1 MQPGRFFAY
10 GSALA
15 LFACGSVFAC
25 GSKTG
30 LLVPQDDGQ
39 GSSTGGLPDPGA
51 DTPSPFD
58 AGADMPSPFDAGEEV
73 APLPPIDVTH
83 APALVSNSCP
93 DAAATLVYVIT
104 AQYDLLSFYPP
115 TGTFTPIGR
124 LHCPASDIPIKDLGG
139 TITLVPA
146 TPFSMAVDQ
155 QGIAYVVYDNGEL
168 FRVSTATGACRPT
181 RFVAGQQGFTQ
192 HFGMG
197 YSQGLQGQGESLYVA
212 SDDDLTDPDGGNA
225 ILPRLGTIDT
235 QSFRL
240 RVVGAFRPPLYTAE
254 LSGTGAGDLFAFYSL
269 IPYTST
275 PVAIGQVDKST
286 GQLVGQSVL
295 PGIDQ
300 GCGWAFAFWGGDF
313 YTFTAPASV
322 PRTPQHNLCG
332 AERPGTVVNR
342 FSPKDGSIV
351 RVTQISEQIVGA
363 GVSTCA
369 PQQ

>member
-1 MQPGRFFAY
+1 MQPARFFAY
-10 GSALA
+10 RSAFA

-39 GSSTGGLPDPGA
+39 ESSTGGLP
-51 DTPSPFD
+51 D
-58 AGADMPSPFDAGEEV
+58 AGADMPSPFDAGEED
-73 APLPPIDVTH
+73 ALPPIDVTH
-83 APALVSNSCP
+83 APALVANSCP

-104 AQYDLLSFYPP
+104 AQFDLMSFYPP
-115 TGTFTPIGR
+115 TGTFTRIGR

-139 TITLVPA
+139 TIMLVPA

-155 QGIAYVVYDNGEL
+155 QGIAYVVYNNGEL

-181 RFVAGQQGFTQ
+181 RFVAGQQGFTES
-192 HFGMG
+192 FGMG
-197 YSQGLQGQGESLYVA
+197 YSQDLQGQGESLYVA
-212 SDDDLTDPDGGNA
+212 SDDLTDPDGGNA
-225 ILPRLGTIDT
+225 VLPRLGTIDT

-240 RVVGAFRPPLYTAE
+240 RVVGAFRPPLYAAE
-254 LSGTGAGDLFAFYSL
+254 LTGTGAGDLFAFYSL
-269 IPYTST
+269 IPESST

-322 PRTPQHNLCG
+322 PRTPRNNPCPT
-332 AERPGTVVNR
+332 ERPGTVVNR
-342 FSPKDGSIV
+342 FSPKDGRIV
-351 RVTQISEQIVGA
+351 NVTQISEEIVGA

>member
-1 MQPGRFFAY
+1 MQSARFLTC
-10 GSALA
+10 GSAVVVLA
-15 LFACGSVFAC
+15 CASVIAC

-30 LLVPQDDGQ
+30 LLTPQSDSE
-39 GSSTGGLPDPGA
+39 GSNTGAPLDA
-51 DTPSPFD
+51 AVDALLAFD
-58 AGADMPSPFDAGEEV
+58 AGTEFDAAEED
-73 APLPPIDVTH
+73 ALPPIDVTH
-83 APALVSNSCP
+83 PPTGVSNSCP

-104 AQYDLLSFYPP
+104 EQYNLMSFYPP

-124 LHCPASDIPIKDLGG
+124 IQCPASRVPDG
-139 TITLVPA
+139 TNNLVPA

-155 QGIAYVVYDNGEL
+155 QGIAYVVYNSGEL
-168 FRVSTATGACRPT
+168 FRVSTATGACRAT
-181 RFVAGQQGFTQ
+181 TFVAGQQGFTPS
-192 HFGMG
+192 FGMG
-197 YSQGLQGQGESLYVA
+197 YSRDLQGQGESLYVA
-212 SDDDLTDPDGGNA
+212 SDDLTGPDGGSA
-225 ILPRLGTIDT
+225 VLPRLGTIDT

-240 RVVGAFRPPLYTAE
+240 RVVSPFRPPLYAAE
-254 LSGTGAGDLFAFYSL
+254 LTGTGAGDLFAFYSL
-269 IPYTST
+269 IPDTGS

-313 YTFTAPASV
+313 YTFTAPTSV
-322 PRTPQHNLCG
+322 PRTPSNDLCR

-351 RVTQISEQIVGA
+351 KVTQIAEQIVGA